1 MARILVVE
9 DDRSINTLVKMNLEL
24 VGHGVSVSFDGEEAL
39 RAVQADMPD
48 LAIVDIMLPG
58 KDGWELIRRFSTMGI
73 PVVVLTARGKV
84 DDRVKGLRMGADD
97 YITKPFEPVELL
109 ARVEAVLRRVLP
121 DAQEYSLD
129 GVAIKLDAG
138 YATRDGEILS
148 LTHKEFELLCAL
160 VRNRNITLSREKL
173 LATVW
178 GYDYLGETRTV
189 DLHIQRLR
197 KKLGWED
204 RIVTAYRQGYRL
216 EAE

>member
-9 DDRSINTLVKMNLEL
+9 DDRPINALVKMNLEL
-24 VGHGVSVSFDGEEAL
+24 VGHAVSVSFDGEEAL
-39 RAVQADMPD
+39 QAVQADMPN

-58 KDGWELIRRFSTMGI
+58 KDGWELIRRFSAMGI

-109 ARVEAVLRRVLP
+109 ARVEAVLRRTLP
-121 DAQEYSLD
+121 DAEEYHLD
-129 GVAIKLDAG
+129 DVTIKFHAG
-138 YATRDGEILS
+138 YATRGGEVLS

-160 VRNRNITLSREKL
+160 VKNRNITLSREKL
-173 LATVW
+173 LTKVW

-197 KKLGWED
+197 KKLGWEH
-204 RIVTAYRQGYRL
+204 RIITAYRQGYRL
-216 EAE
+216 EVE